1 MSTKVLASVIFAVF
15 IILLVGGVYYFR
27 PSLFGAGKTEEQSP
41 IAEEEPVGKIT
52 PSPVSEMKVDRIKI
66 IEDAI
71 SEIKKD
77 QEDQD
82 SLITDLSEK
91 INDLSTASA
100 ALSKKTILDTQ
111 ESQGSTFTTASTAY
125 TQMNMFDN
133 VTCSKA
139 CVLWINFYTSTKNDS
154 SNLNTYGLFINGQDK
169 GIYSQANVT
178 NSNSA
183 VPLSLNASIPANS
196 GSYTVEIK
204 AKTSGGTLQ
213 SDISFLQI
221 MAIEQ

>member
-1 MSTKVLASVIFAVF
+1 MSTKVIASIIFALF

-27 PSLFGAGKTEEQSP
+27 PSLFGFEKTKEQTP
-41 IAEEEPVGKIT
+41 VAEEEPVGNAT
-52 PSPVSEMKVDRIKI
+52 PTPASEMKVDRIKI

-71 SEIKKD
+71 SGLKKD

-91 INDLSTASA
+91 VNDLSTASA
-100 ALSKKTILDTQ
+100 TLSTKTILDTQ
-111 ESQGSTFTTASTAY
+111 ESQGSTFTTASTGY

-133 VTCSKA
+133 ITCSKA

-169 GIYSQANVT
+169 GIYSQASIT
-178 NSNSA
+178 NANSA
-183 VPLSLNASIPANS
+183 VPLSFNASIPAGS